1 MDSIKFSRARLKEK
15 EIDEVHLLKE
25 FLFVDEKRS
34 IDAIKDLSSRPEW
47 KEFLETLEKNL
58 NKEFEEI

>member
-1 MDSIKFSRARLKEK
+1 MDWIKFSRAKLKEK
-15 EIDEVHLLKE
+15 EIDEVRLLKE

-34 IDAIKDLSSRPEW
+34 IDAIKDLSSRHEW

>member
-1 MDSIKFSRARLKEK
+1 MDWIKFSRAKLKEK

-47 KEFLETLEKNL
+47 
-58 NKEFEEI
+58 

>member
-1 MDSIKFSRARLKEK
+1 MDWIKFSRAKLKEK

-47 KEFLETLEKNL
+47 GEFLDTLEKNL

>member
-1 MDSIKFSRARLKEK
+1 MDWIKFSRAKLKEK

-47 KEFLETLEKNL
+47 GEFLETLEKNL

>member
-1 MDSIKFSRARLKEK
+1 MDWIKFSRAKLKEK

-34 IDAIKDLSSRPEW
+34 IDAIKDLSSRHEW